1 MIIVS
6 YDISDDKLR
15 TKFSKFLK
23 RFGRMLQYS
32 VYEINNSK
40 RILDIVMVEIHDRF
54 EPKFSQ
60 SDSVMIFKLSETCE
74 ITRFGYAKN
83 EEYDMIIIT

>member
-15 TKFSKFLK
+15 TRFSKFLS
-23 RFGRMLQYS
+23 RFGHRMQFS

-40 RILDIVMVEIHDRF
+40 KMLGKIKTEIANEF
-54 EPKFSQ
+54 EKSFSQ
-60 SDSVMIFKLSETCE
+60 SDSVLIFILSNTCE
-74 ITRFGYAKN
+74 IIKYGYAKN
-83 EEYDMIIIT
+83 EENDIVLIK